1 MASNEYSKE
10 MVDLLMRMKKHL
22 RSKYGITIA
31 LADSNLLDKL
41 VELRHM
47 DDPLLQGMLGYLMA
61 LAGPEWSERLKAPR
75 EEDQESASTFSEEEE
90 TSAPPAEE
98 KKPIRYYRGQPIY
111 ADD

>member
-41 VELRHM
+41 VELRHL

-61 LAGPEWSERLKAPR
+61 LAGPEWSQRI
-75 EEDQESASTFSEEEE
+75 QEPKNPGTDEPESPSQ
-90 TSAPPAEE
+90 APPEAER
-98 KKPIRYYRGQPIY
+98 KPVRFYRGQPIY
-111 ADD
+111 AGD